1 MQTNKIFDVLRRKYV
16 ALTPEEEVRQR
27 FVHFL
32 LTEKGY
38 PQQLLANEV
47 ELKSG
52 DKKLRCD
59 TVLYA
64 TNMTPR
70 MIIEYKAP
78 QIEITQRIFNQILD
92 YNSLLRV
99 PYLVVS
105 NGTHFLCC
113 HISDNNYH
121 FLDEI
126 PQYQAL

>member
-1 MQTNKIFDVLRRKYV
+1 MQRTKIFDVLRRKYV

-38 PQQLLANEV
+38 PQSLLANEV

-52 DKKLRCD
+52 DKKVRCD

-64 TNMTPR
+64 TDMTPR

-78 QIEITQRIFNQILD
+78 QIELTQRIFNQILD

-105 NGTHFLCC
+105 NGSHFLCC
-113 HISDNNYH
+113 RILENNYL
-121 FLDEI
+121 FLDDI